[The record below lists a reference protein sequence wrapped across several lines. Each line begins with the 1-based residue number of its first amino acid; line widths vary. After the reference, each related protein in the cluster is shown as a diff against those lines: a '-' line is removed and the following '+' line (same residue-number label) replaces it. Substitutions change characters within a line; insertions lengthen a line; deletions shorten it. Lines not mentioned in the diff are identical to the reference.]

1 MTDEL
6 PEAFDL
12 VVMGTGFTESCIAAA
27 ASRIGKTVLHLDKNE
42 YYGGDSWGYFS
53 LDALCSLLEKEVSE
67 SSALRNGSYT
77 WHNVAAVDGDTDA
90 PAVWTR
96 EAILAKSRRFNLD
109 LCPRVLY
116 AAGELVQLLIRSN
129 ICRYAEFRAVDH
141 VCMNNNGEILS
152 VPCSRSDVFNTKI
165 LTMVEKRL
173 LMKFLMAC
181 NDYGEDKCNED
192 SLAFRGRSFVEYLQ
206 AQRVTEKIASCV
218 MQSIAMCGPNSTFEK
233 GMQRTQRF
241 LSSLGRYG
249 NTPFLFPMYGCGE
262 LPQCFCRLCAV
273 FGGIYCL
280 KRSVD
285 AVNMDSQ
292 SQELLVSCDGKT
304 LRAKHLVSA
313 PGQVPINPVTPMRPN
328 ISRGLFI
335 SCSPLGNEEIN
346 KGGGGVNLLRLLAD
360 GGAREA
366 IVIQLSHY
374 SGACPEGLY
383 IFHITTPA
391 QSEDPIADLAPFTS
405 QIFQSISQIVFSSHF
420 TLYSPQSLEANA
432 LPLSIHCTSGPIYEI
447 DYDAAISEAHR
458 IFMELYPTEVF
469 LPRAPDPEEIVI
481 DGEDPSALNEHSLPE
496 DLRAQLHDMELNS
509 TENQ

>member
-12 VVMGTGFTESCIAAA
+12 VVMGTAAA

-53 LDALCSLLEKEVSE
+53 LDALCSLLEKKVSE

-96 EAILAKSRRFNLD
+96 EAILSKSRRFNLD
-109 LCPRVLY
+109 LRPRVLY

-165 LTMVEKRL
+165 LTM
-173 LMKFLMAC
+173 
-181 NDYGEDKCNED
+181 
-192 SLAFRGRSFVEYLQ
+192 
-206 AQRVTEKIASCV
+206 
-218 MQSIAMCGPNSTFEK
+218 SIAMCGPNSTFEK

-273 FGGIYCL
+273 FGGIYGI
-280 KRSVD
+280 
-285 AVNMDSQ
+285 MDSQ
-292 SQELLVSCDGKT
+292 SQELLVSCEGKT

-335 SCSPLGNEEIN
+335 SCSPLGNEGIN

-383 IFHITTPA
+383 ILNITTPA

-405 QIFQSISQIVFSSHF
+405 QIFQILFGILRLKKQQKSISTFNLGAGLDGGITLRGNDLGRGTLFRMYFDRGDLPIKMEYLCGGDKIGWTVSMQI
-420 TLYSPQSLEANA
+420 
-432 LPLSIHCTSGPIYEI
+432 
-447 DYDAAISEAHR
+447 
-458 IFMELYPTEVF
+458 
-469 LPRAPDPEEIVI
+469 
-481 DGEDPSALNEHSLPE
+481 
-496 DLRAQLHDMELNS
+496 
-509 TENQ
+509 